1 MNITYKP
8 YIRDS
13 SFKELSI
20 KSPTI
25 NIKGYKP
32 KYTIKQDKEE
42 AVIPVESPIEEI
54 RVFKNSEINKAKT
67 DTKKFESKEDFK
79 DTMIP
84 IYESLLIKRGL
95 NPVFAKAL
103 VAQDGLESA

>member
-20 KSPTI
+20 KGPTI

-67 DTKKFESKEDFK
+67 NTKKFESKEDFK